1 MLNWPVTA
9 VSANSLVPPLLL
21 AVVVLVVVLLVQ
33 RDNRQ
38 HEKSRTTARKVSD
51 HQEHIR
57 WSRAGFSYEEESQ
70 WRRWITDPG
79 TAMRYRNEGKSPA
92 EAGEIERKRREIEQW
107 VQGDYQGHRGF
118 THEQMKRWR
127 DAGYKVREARRV
139 SHETGDYDN
148 PPPLS

>member
-1 MLNWPVTA
+1 MLT
-9 VSANSLVPPLLL
+9 LFL
-21 AVVVLVVVLLVQ
+21 AVVALVAALLVQ
-33 RDNRQ
+33 REKRQ
-38 HEKSRTTARKVSD
+38 YQKSTDDARKTSD

-70 WRRWITDPG
+70 WRRWISDPG
-79 TAMRYRNEGKSPA
+79 TAMRYHNEGKSPA
-92 EAGEIERKRREIEQW
+92 EAGEIERERREIEEW

-118 THEQMKRWR
+118 SREQMKRWR
-127 DAGYKVREARRV
+127 DAGYNVREARRV